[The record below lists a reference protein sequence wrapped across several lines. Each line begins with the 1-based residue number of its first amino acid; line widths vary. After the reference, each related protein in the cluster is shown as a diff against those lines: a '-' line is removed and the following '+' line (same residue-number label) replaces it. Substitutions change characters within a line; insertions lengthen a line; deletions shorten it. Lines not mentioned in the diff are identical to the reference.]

1 MAKMESGSGSDTG
14 LIALLIQINKA
25 LHRRTSEELLGM
37 RLKPFLLLGYVRD
50 RGAVSQ
56 QELETGLLMD
66 ANSVVLLLNET
77 EAAGFSVRRR
87 DPADRRRHMV
97 ELTDAGR
104 VAVERAEKAREGIED
119 EVLSDLS
126 VDERKALRKLLKR
139 VLEGLL
145 QGPRRIPLAGLARR
159 ILSRR
164 SLRRLSVGKPT
175 KRYLPLG
182 VAATGLHSPVCV
194 ARGRALV
201 KPLHDHCHPL
211 HPTKSSI
218 SRGPRSRSLVD

>member
-1 MAKMESGSGSDTG
+1 MANMESSGSDKG

-37 RLKPFLLLGYVRD
+37 RLKAFLLLGYVRD

-97 ELTDAGR
+97 ELTATGR
-104 VAVERAEKAREGIED
+104 AAVERAEKAREGIED
-119 EVLSDLS
+119 DVLSDLNP
-126 VDERKALRKLLKR
+126 DERKTLRKLLGR
-139 VLEGLL
+139 VLDGLL
-145 QGPRRIPLAGLARR
+145 RVPAESQ
-159 ILSRR
+159 SQ
-164 SLRRLSVGKPT
+164 V
-175 KRYLPLG
+175 
-182 VAATGLHSPVCV
+182 
-194 ARGRALV
+194 
-201 KPLHDHCHPL
+201 
-211 HPTKSSI
+211 
-218 SRGPRSRSLVD
+218 

>member
-1 MAKMESGSGSDTG
+1 MAKMESDSDTG

-37 RLKPFLLLGYVRD
+37 RLKSFLLLGYVRD

-77 EAAGFSVRRR
+77 EAAGFSVRKR

-97 ELTDAGR
+97 ELTDAGKA
-104 VAVERAEKAREGIED
+104 AVVRAEKAREGIED

-126 VDERKALRKLLKR
+126 PDERMALRKLLKR
-139 VLEGLL
+139 VLIGLL
-145 QGPRRIPLAGLARR
+145 RVPAESQSQA
-159 ILSRR
+159 
-164 SLRRLSVGKPT
+164 
-175 KRYLPLG
+175 
-182 VAATGLHSPVCV
+182 
-194 ARGRALV
+194 
-201 KPLHDHCHPL
+201 
-211 HPTKSSI
+211 
-218 SRGPRSRSLVD
+218 

>member
-1 MAKMESGSGSDTG
+1 MTKMQTGSDSDPG
-14 LIALLIQINKA
+14 LIALLIQANKA

-37 RLKPFLLLGYVRD
+37 RLKAFLLLGYVRD

-97 ELTDAGR
+97 ELTASGR
-104 VAVERAEKAREGIED
+104 ASVERAENAREGIED

-126 VDERKALRKLLKR
+126 PDERKTLRKLLRR

-145 QGPRRIPLAGLARR
+145 RVPAESQ
-159 ILSRR
+159 SQ
-164 SLRRLSVGKPT
+164 V
-175 KRYLPLG
+175 
-182 VAATGLHSPVCV
+182 
-194 ARGRALV
+194 
-201 KPLHDHCHPL
+201 
-211 HPTKSSI
+211 
-218 SRGPRSRSLVD
+218 

>member
-1 MAKMESGSGSDTG
+1 MTKMQTGSDSDPG
-14 LIALLIQINKA
+14 LIALLIQANKA

-37 RLKPFLLLGYVRD
+37 RLKAFLLLGYVRD

-97 ELTDAGR
+97 ELTASGR
-104 VAVERAEKAREGIED
+104 AAVERAENAREGIED

-126 VDERKALRKLLKR
+126 PDERKTLRKLLRR

-145 QGPRRIPLAGLARR
+145 RVPAESQ
-159 ILSRR
+159 SQ
-164 SLRRLSVGKPT
+164 V
-175 KRYLPLG
+175 
-182 VAATGLHSPVCV
+182 
-194 ARGRALV
+194 
-201 KPLHDHCHPL
+201 
-211 HPTKSSI
+211 
-218 SRGPRSRSLVD
+218 

>member
-1 MAKMESGSGSDTG
+1 MQSGSGSDAG
-14 LIALLIQINKA
+14 LIALLVQINKA

-37 RLKPFLLLGYVRD
+37 RLKGFLLLGYVRD

-66 ANSVVLLLNET
+66 GNSVVLLLNET

-104 VAVERAEKAREGIED
+104 IAVERAEKAREGIED

-126 VDERKALRKLLKR
+126 SEERKTLRKLLRR
-139 VLEGLL
+139 VLDGLL
-145 QGPRRIPLAGLARR
+145 R
-159 ILSRR
+159 
-164 SLRRLSVGKPT
+164 
-175 KRYLPLG
+175 
-182 VAATGLHSPVCV
+182 AAPDT
-194 ARGRALV
+194 V
-201 KPLHDHCHPL
+201 K
-211 HPTKSSI
+211 
-218 SRGPRSRSLVD
+218 V